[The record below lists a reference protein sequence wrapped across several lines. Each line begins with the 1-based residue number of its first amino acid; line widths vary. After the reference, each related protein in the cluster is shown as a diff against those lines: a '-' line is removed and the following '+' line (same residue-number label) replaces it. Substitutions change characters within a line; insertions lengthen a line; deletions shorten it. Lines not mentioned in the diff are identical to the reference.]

1 MGRAFDWLYSY
12 HVQFSPHGEYMA
24 EETQNPLTSF
34 STASLVEELRK
45 RFTEVQEAQAA
56 LNLGTK
62 PMATVS
68 FQRQPH
74 KNKNKMRNAA
84 VQRWEG
90 WDRYKATHGPNA
102 SRKAFFK
109 AKREGKI

>member
-1 MGRAFDWLYSY
+1 MTPDDLKSVATSDLVTELKRRF
-12 HVQFSPHGEYMA
+12 
-24 EETQNPLTSF
+24 EET
-34 STASLVEELRK
+34 A
-45 RFTEVQEAQAA
+45 EAQAA

-68 FQRQPH
+68 FQRQPR

-90 WDRYKATHGPNA
+90 WEKYKTQHGPNA

>member
-1 MGRAFDWLYSY
+1 MNADELKSVATSDL
-12 HVQFSPHGEYMA
+12 VQELKRRF
-24 EETQNPLTSF
+24 EET
-34 STASLVEELRK
+34 A
-45 RFTEVQEAQAA
+45 EAQAA

-68 FQRQPH
+68 FQRQH

-90 WDRYKATHGPNA
+90 WEKYKTQHGPNA

-109 AKREGKI
+109 AKRDGKI

>member
-1 MGRAFDWLYSY
+1 MDETKPDLSAYPLP
-12 HVQFSPHGEYMA
+12 VLVA
-24 EETQNPLTSF
+24 EVKKRL
-34 STASLVEELRK
+34 AELD
-45 RFTEVQEAQAA
+45 AA
-56 LNLGTK
+56 RNELNLSVGSDRPTAQIK
-62 PMATVS
+62 
-68 FQRQPH
+68 FQRQASPH

-90 WDRYKATHGPNA
+90 WEKYKEQHGPKA